1 MKFLWHAAFAKV
13 QNFISHVSTKIASAY
28 IPPLEKGGWGD
39 LILAWKIPL
48 YPPLAKGDVL
58 GTFFMVPH
66 WSLPSNGCI
75 GGGDKF
81 HAFVV
86 SPRGMRIA
94 AKIECI
100 FFCVFFII
108 TICSCQESISK
119 PLATVDGVKISIGEF
134 NERFTKGFNVSM
146 DRSSLTPED
155 RERVKEEVLHAV
167 IDEKIM
173 FIRAGA
179 LSLSISDAELERKI
193 EEIKENYSGEGF
205 ERFVSVQKVNYSFWK
220 EELRKRMLLEK
231 LIASEVN
238 AHITVKENEARKYYS
253 AHKRMYPPEKRV
265 HVAQIVVRDQDK
277 AETILNM
284 LKSGED
290 FGKVAREE
298 SIGPE
303 AAKGGDLGFISQG
316 IMPEEIDAAIFSQ
329 PPGEISPVI
338 KSLYGYHIFKIIGK
352 SEGTKIKWND
362 IKEQIMRDL
371 RKQKEEKAYVRWL
384 EELRSRSM
392 ITIDREL
399 LKKMTITLNH
409 GSE

>member
-1 MKFLWHAAFAKV
+1 LKIFMWKTSLPRA
-13 QNFISHVSTKIASAY
+13 QNFI
-28 IPPLEKGGWGD
+28 PLSIVKKAPLPLSI
-39 LILAWKIPL
+39 LIDGEGRRG
-48 YPPLAKGDVL
+48 YER
-58 GTFFMVPH
+58 
-66 WSLPSNGCI
+66 
-75 GGGDKF
+75 F
-81 HAFVV
+81 HTIFRTIVY
-86 SPRGMRIA
+86 S
-94 AKIECI
+94 

-134 NERFTKGFNVSM
+134 NERFTKGLNVSI
-146 DRSSLTPED
+146 DRSLLTPED
-155 RERVKEEVLHAV
+155 YNRVKEEALHAL

-173 FIRAGA
+173 LLRAGEI
-179 LSLSISDAELERKI
+179 SLAISDAELERKI
-193 EEIKENYSGEGF
+193 EEIKESYSGEGF
-205 ERFVSVQKVNYSFWK
+205 ERIVSAQKVNYSLWK

-231 LIASEVN
+231 LIASEVD
-238 AHITVKENEARKYYS
+238 AHITVKENEAKKYYR
-253 AHKRMYPPEKRV
+253 AHKRMYPPETRV
-265 HVAQIVVRDQDK
+265 HVAQIVVQDRDK
-277 AETILNM
+277 AERILKR

-303 AAKGGDLGFISQG
+303 AAKGGNLGFVSQG

-338 KSLYGYHIFKIIGK
+338 KSFYGYHIFKIIERI
-352 SEGTKIKWND
+352 EGTKIKWSD
-362 IKEQIMRDL
+362 IKEQVTDDL

-384 EELRSRSM
+384 EDLRSKAA

-399 LKKMTITLNH
+399 LKKVTITLNH